1 VTHAVARLR
10 RQSILGVLGPSG
22 VGKSSF
28 VRAGLIPALRASEVT
43 WEVVTLRPG
52 RSPLASLGT
61 ALARVE
67 MGIPPESLA
76 ARLETEPGCVGASL
90 RNRANRTR
98 NPVLLVV
105 DQLEELFPLGA
116 EPAER
121 AAFLVCLAGLADD
134 ASAPV
139 RLVCTLRS
147 DFLDRVAENAHFTDE
162 LA

>member
-1 VTHAVARLR
+1 LEPLLPRRFGRPLDEDESPFPGLSSFQESDSDRFFGRTQEVTHAVARLR

-61 ALARVE
+61 ALARLE

-76 ARLETEPGCVGASL
+76 ARLETEPGYLGASL
-90 RNRANRTR
+90 RNRAKRTR
-98 NPVLLVV
+98 NHVLLVV
-105 DQLEELFPLGA
+105 DQLEELFTLGA

-121 AAFLVCLAGLADD
+121 A
-134 ASAPV
+134 
-139 RLVCTLRS
+139 
-147 DFLDRVAENAHFTDE
+147 
-162 LA
+162 